1 MPLYLISTKGKDDH
15 KLVKA
20 TSAKAAEDAFLG
32 RPELESRTIT
42 DAAEGAELAA
52 KYEFISAMETSAPAA
67 AKPAT
72 EPKTDTPEKGAGGE
86 EE

>member
-52 KYEFISAMETSAPAA
+52 TYEFINAMEAPAPTA

-72 EPKTDTPEKGAGGE
+72 EPKTDDTNKGEGGE
-86 EE
+86 